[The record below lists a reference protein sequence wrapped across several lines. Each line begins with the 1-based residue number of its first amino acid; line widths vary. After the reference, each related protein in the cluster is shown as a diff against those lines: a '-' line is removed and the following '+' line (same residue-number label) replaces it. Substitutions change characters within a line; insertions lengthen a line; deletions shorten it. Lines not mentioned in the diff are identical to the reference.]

1 MVDAGRSVI
10 ALYQG
15 ELARADAL
23 EPRDVLAPACK
34 LSRSKVAL
42 GRRGGLA
49 ANRSEAKRFW
59 NEWQADQNLFQVQ
72 QQTWTVTDCVFRG
85 N

>member
-1 MVDAGRSVI
+1 M
-10 ALYQG
+10 
-15 ELARADAL
+15 
-23 EPRDVLAPACK
+23 PPACK

-42 GRRGGLA
+42 GRRGGLGA
-49 ANRSEAKRFW
+49 DRSEAKRLW
-59 NEWQADQNLFQVQ
+59 NEWQAAQNLFQVQ